1 LREITAPKIAGGIG
15 SAIIL
20 QQSDYADFPR
30 TRDSGRADV
39 REVDWLTPEHLA
51 DWDGLARA
59 LDRLSP
65 AERCDAI
72 YAAWL
77 MRLNNNRQLILP
89 IRNLLANVS
98 TLKKK
103 AQKTIPEAVQ
113 RCIALRGRR
122 ALRSRG

>member
-77 MRLNNNRQLILP
+77 MRPNNNRQLILP